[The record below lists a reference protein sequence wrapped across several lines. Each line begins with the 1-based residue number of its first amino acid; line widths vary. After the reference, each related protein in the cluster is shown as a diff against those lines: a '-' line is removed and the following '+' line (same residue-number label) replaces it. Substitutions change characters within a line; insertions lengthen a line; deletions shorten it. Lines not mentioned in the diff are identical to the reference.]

1 MSDRRPKD
9 PMSLL
14 RRPGPRRPLEPIV
27 NRRPDAVTQEQL
39 PLAEM
44 LPTPQMAAALVNHT
58 NSYLRVYRLGD
69 CSVIVTK
76 EFGSFHLSIA
86 HSRRL
91 PTWAEVSQA
100 RYRLLPGDRSYAM
113 ILPPVKQYINIH
125 SNCFQ
130 LVEVVQPADGCSPH
144 ELAGKAVT
152 A

>member
-14 RRPGPRRPLEPIV
+14 RRPAPRRILDPIV

-39 PLAEM
+39 PLVEV
-44 LPTPQMAAALVNHT
+44 LPTPQMAAAMVNAN
-58 NSYLRVYRLGD
+58 NSYLRVYLLGE

-76 EFGSFHLSIA
+76 EFDSFHLSVA
-86 HSRRL
+86 HPRRL

-113 ILPPVKQYINIH
+113 ILPPVEQYINIH
-125 SNCFQ
+125 SHCFQ
-130 LVEVVQPADGCSPH
+130 LVEVVQPADGCGPH
-144 ELAGKAVT
+144 ELAGKAVP